1 MGGTSMLDPSVFS
14 TEEPLTNEER
24 IELWR
29 RKKWAWKA
37 ETWWKLTHPG
47 EDGLIV
53 DEAIGDVVDVPHY
66 LRRQA
71 E

>member
-1 MGGTSMLDPSVFS
+1 MLDPSIFC
-14 TEEPLTNEER
+14 TEEPLSALER

-29 RKKWAWKA
+29 RKRWAYKA
-37 ETWWKLTHPG
+37 EVWWALTHPN
-47 EDGLIV
+47 EDGLVV
-53 DEAIGDVVDVPHY
+53 DETIGDVVDVPAY

>member
-29 RKKWAWKA
+29 RKKWMHKA
-37 ETWWKLTHPG
+37 EEWWRLTHG

-53 DEAIGDVVDVPHY
+53 DTVVGDVVNVPSF
-66 LRRQA
+66 LKRQA
-71 E
+71 S

>member
-1 MGGTSMLDPSVFS
+1 MLDPSIFCD
-14 TEEPLTNEER
+14 EDPLTNEER
-24 IELWR
+24 SEVWR
-29 RKKWAWKA
+29 RKKWQWKV
-37 ETWWKLTHPG
+37 EEWWRLTHG

-53 DEAIGDVVDVPHY
+53 DTVVGDVVNVPSF